1 MKNRFWDF
9 LKAFGAFVAL
19 LLLLFY
25 LIVSVVAF
33 LFPAVISD
41 WMYTVMLIID
51 VPLAIVFFVTVLK
64 EWRNQRR
71 AKKEARKKK

>member
-1 MKNRFWDF
+1 MKNKIWNL
-9 LKAFGAFVAL
+9 LKALGAFVAL

-41 WMYTVMLIID
+41 WMYTVMLIIE
-51 VPLAIVFFVTVLK
+51 VPLAIAFFVTVLK

>member
-1 MKNRFWDF
+1 MKNKIWNL
-9 LKAFGAFVAL
+9 LKALGAFVAL

-25 LIVSVVAF
+25 LLVSVVAF

-41 WMYTVMLIID
+41 WMYTVMLIIE

>member
-1 MKNRFWDF
+1 MKNKIWNL
-9 LKAFGAFVAL
+9 LKALGAFVAL

-25 LIVSVVAF
+25 LLVSVVAF

-51 VPLAIVFFVTVLK
+51 VPLAIAFFVTVFK

>member
-1 MKNRFWDF
+1 MKNKIGNL
-9 LKAFGAFVAL
+9 LKALGAFVAL

-25 LIVSVVAF
+25 LLVSVVAF

-41 WMYTVMLIID
+41 WMYTVMLIIE
-51 VPLAIVFFVTVLK
+51 VPLAIVYFVTVLK

>member
-1 MKNRFWDF
+1 MKNKIWNL
-9 LKAFGAFVAL
+9 LKALGAFVAL

-25 LIVSVVAF
+25 LLVSVVAF

-51 VPLAIVFFVTVLK
+51 VPLAIAFFVTAFK

>member
-1 MKNRFWDF
+1 MKNKIGDL
-9 LKAFGAFVAL
+9 LKALGAFVAL
-19 LLLLFY
+19 LFLLFY

-51 VPLAIVFFVTVLK
+51 VPLAIVFFVTVFK

>member
-1 MKNRFWDF
+1 MKNKIWNL
-9 LKAFGAFVAL
+9 LKALGAFVAL

-25 LIVSVVAF
+25 LLVSVVAF